1 MKRPNSLSDA
11 NQICQDCITEW
22 DKQIEVH
29 AVAKEFKGK
38 KYFTWAN
45 KDESGHVTKVNEEFF
60 HVWSEAERAIAK
72 EGQTAG
78 LRAWRDA
85 KKSDEIVAEIKPE
98 GNLPEETIVKTTLE
112 VKAVPEET
120 KEAVNTDGPRV
131 KEIDV
136 ADIAEPRLKAEALV
150 ECKVIHVIEQ
160 VVFKFLQ
167 SKKPMVE
174 PNPNHIG
181 MYVKLIRDSL
191 EKK

>member
-1 MKRPNSLSDA
+1 MKRPDSLSA
-11 NQICQDCITEW
+11 PNQICPECVTEW
-22 DKQIEVH
+22 DKEITVH
-29 AVAKEFKGK
+29 AVQKDFKGK

-45 KDESGHVTKVNEEFF
+45 SDESGHVTKVNEEFF

-78 LRAWRDA
+78 LRSWRDA
-85 KKSDEIVAEIKPE
+85 KAKDS
-98 GNLPEETIVKTTLE
+98 GEEIVKTTLE